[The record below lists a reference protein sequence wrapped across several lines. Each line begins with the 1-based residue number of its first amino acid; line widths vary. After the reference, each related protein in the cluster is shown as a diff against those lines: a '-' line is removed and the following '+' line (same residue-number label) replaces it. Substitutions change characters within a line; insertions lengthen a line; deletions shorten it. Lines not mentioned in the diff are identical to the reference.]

1 MATAILPAYHGSIDQ
16 DITDPELPGW
26 SLPLSEMTPM
36 QKYQHLPKARNLIP
50 SVKTLSALK
59 QHYKDNCLVQSQGI
73 RFNYV
78 YYDADELKQM
88 RGYHVSILYFNV
100 TKPYAPASITVIYQ
114 NNYVCEAYPKQMNSY
129 MDVPEK
135 VLSEISHDQNSTASE
150 IRKKV
155 TRIRRNTYAIL
166 PDHFDA
172 HTLEKFEKSDKGRYA
187 QLKEEAF
194 SVPYQQ
200 EEKEYEP
207 NDPDLIQKS
216 LDMLFGPD
224 EDEYE

>member
-1 MATAILPAYHGSIDQ
+1 
-16 DITDPELPGW
+16 
-26 SLPLSEMTPM
+26 
-36 QKYQHLPKARNLIP
+36 
-50 SVKTLSALK
+50 
-59 QHYKDNCLVQSQGI
+59 
-73 RFNYV
+73 
-78 YYDADELKQM
+78 M

-100 TKPYAPASITVIYQ
+100 TKPYAPASISVIYQ

-155 TRIRRNTYAIL
+155 TRIRRNTCAIL

-172 HTLEKFEKSDKGRYA
+172 QTLEKFEKSDKGRYA